1 MKPIPALVPFSW
13 LYGCGVVLRNICFN
27 RKVFRIDRINVPV
40 ISVGNISAGGT
51 GKTPVVESIARTLN
65 ERNVRTAIVSRGYR
79 RTTHGMVVVS
89 DGTTVKATASESG
102 DEPFQLAMRLP
113 QTVVVVDTQ
122 RVRGA
127 KYAVTNLGVKAIVL
141 DDGFQHR
148 AIHRDLDVVVIDAS
162 HSPFTMS
169 MLPAG
174 YRRETL
180 TSLKRADA
188 VLLTKVKPSTNV
200 EEVKEQIRKYSD
212 AKIFTSTFTV
222 AAFRRAK
229 TKFSVNLNSVR
240 GKKAVAFCG
249 IGQPE
254 SFRKSLEEIGVYV
267 SSVLPFKD
275 HHRYSRTDLRRI
287 SEEQVRLSAEYV
299 VTTEK
304 DIARLSATAIE
315 SFLEKI
321 PLFYIEMKTEI
332 DQRKEWETMILA
344 AIEK

>member
-1 MKPIPALVPFSW
+1 
-13 LYGCGVVLRNICFN
+13 
-27 RKVFRIDRINVPV
+27 
-40 ISVGNISAGGT
+40 
-51 GKTPVVESIARTLN
+51 
-65 ERNVRTAIVSRGYR
+65 
-79 RTTHGMVVVS
+79 MVVVS